1 MMDPMTRILTLAA
14 LLFVSACNQQ
24 PSGSAPANE
33 AAVANDSS
41 VAEAEVPSLEG
52 NWIVAAIDG
61 KPVDASSAMTAS
73 FAGDKASIASG
84 CVRRGATYT
93 QKGNMVSFAADPG
106 GSANCEGRGT
116 SAEHESAYS
125 ALQGAS
131 IAIFGKEGNEA
142 NLSGS
147 GGNLALRRR

>member
-1 MMDPMTRILTLAA
+1 MMDSMTRILTLAA
-14 LLFVSACNQQ
+14 LLFISACNRQ
-24 PSGSAPANE
+24 PSGPAPANE

-41 VAEAEVPSLEG
+41 LAEADVPSLEG
-52 NWIVAAIDG
+52 TWTVGAIDG
-61 KPVDASSAMTAS
+61 KPVGAASAMTAS
-73 FAGDKASIASG
+73 FAGGKASIASG

-116 SAEHESAYS
+116 SAEHETAYA

-131 IAIFGKEGNEA
+131 IAIFGKDGSEA
-142 NLSGS
+142 SLSGS
-147 GGNLALRRR
+147 GGNLTLRRR